1 MKSTTA
7 TAKSANL
14 SHGLR
19 CKPGQLAIVTQPPG
33 VVIPSRYRNLLG
45 LVVRVEKLILGREI
59 GNPMWTYEGRLIRT
73 ADGTGLIE
81 AISDFVLSPI
91 PDDILDDE
99 ETPKD
104 VANSILA

>member
-33 VVIPSRYRNLLG
+33 VVFPSRHRNLLG
-45 LVVRVEKLILGREI
+45 LVVRVEKLVFGRENGI
-59 GNPMWTYEGRLIRT
+59 PMWTYEGRLIRT
-73 ADGTGLIE
+73 ADGTALID

-91 PDDILDDE
+91 PDDLLGDDE
-99 ETPKD
+99 ASQD
-104 VANSILA
+104 VVQSIPA

>member
-7 TAKSANL
+7 TAKSTNL

-45 LVVRVEKLILGREI
+45 LVVRVRKLIFARDGVT
-59 GNPMWTYEGRLIRT
+59 PMWTYEGRLIRT
-73 ADGTGLIE
+73 ADGTGLID

-91 PDDILDDE
+91 PDDLLDDDE
-99 ETPKD
+99 ASQD
-104 VANSILA
+104 VGQSIPA